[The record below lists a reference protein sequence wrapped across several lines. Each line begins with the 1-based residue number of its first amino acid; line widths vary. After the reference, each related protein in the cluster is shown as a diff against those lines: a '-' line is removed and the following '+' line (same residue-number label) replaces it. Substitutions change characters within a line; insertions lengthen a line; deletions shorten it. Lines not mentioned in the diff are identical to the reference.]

1 MELMDRSKYLI
12 EDHISELERKKEE
25 LSQLITYAGNAIVE
39 TLLQDGRV
47 FTCANGVAA
56 SISKILTLSLSDQFE
71 RERPGLPAISLDSD
85 NGFIS
90 EMARDNRLNE
100 CFAKPI
106 RTLATEKDVLVVLSL
121 DGNCQNIFQA
131 IQAAHDKDMKV
142 IAITGTESN
151 NMTSIMLAEDCFLP
165 LHCEHKGEFLQT
177 STLVITT
184 LLDLIDCTLF
194 GFPH

>member
-1 MELMDRSKYLI
+1 MELINRSKYLI
-12 EDHISELERKKEE
+12 EEHISELEHKKEG
-25 LSQLITYAGNAIVE
+25 LSHLIAHAGNAIVE
-39 TLLQDGRV
+39 TLLQDGRI
-47 FTCANGVAA
+47 FACANGALA
-56 SISKILTLSLSDQFE
+56 SITKILTLSLSDQFE

-85 NGFIS
+85 NSFIS
-90 EMARDNRLNE
+90 EMARENRFNE
-100 CFAKPI
+100 CFARPI

-142 IAITGTESN
+142 IALTGTDSN
-151 NMTSIMLAEDCFLP
+151 NITSIMLAEDYLLP
-165 LHCEHKGEFLQT
+165 LHCEHKGEFLKT